1 MNDRYNQIIRRV
13 GMYLLGPVVIL
24 GIVALMALFQNAAYP
39 FRHPQSLITL
49 TVVIISFLAGY
60 GPGFV
65 TSVVALLYMAFNYF
79 PEQKGTFIYS
89 EENYLRLLSWVLV
102 LPAISFAVGV
112 LKKRSEKALKR
123 EIQASKR
130 RQEDLQISEERV
142 HSLIRFSNDPFVAID
157 SYSNIIEWNPQAE
170 KTFGWTSEEAVGEKI
185 SNLIIPEEYRTA
197 HHHGLEK
204 YLHSGEGKILNKSIE
219 MPALTKDGTRIPIEL
234 TVYPVKQKDRVIF
247 GAFLRDISERKQ
259 NELLSQVQFNATR
272 IMTEANS
279 LEDGVPQLLKV
290 FAQSL
295 DWPIVEIWLTDEN
308 KRFYSLL
315 GVWAAN
321 KQDEETMKKASFG
334 MQIPKS
340 EGLLGKVATETHPLW
355 ITSLHEKEFPRD
367 TIVRNL
373 GIETILYC
381 PINADNDLIGAICL
395 HSTKLLKADVK
406 VMDIMNDLSK
416 RMGLFIL
423 RKWAKA
429 DLSNLSRNLEL
440 KVKER
445 TAELDELNKRLQRE
459 VTERQILYEQA
470 QTANRLKDE
479 FLATISH
486 ELRTPMNVI
495 LGHSE
500 LLTGEEM
507 TEDEKKKSIEAIH
520 RNSKAQAH
528 IVNDI
533 LDVSKFITGKVHLN
547 MEILN
552 IADVVLSSID
562 SISPTASAKD
572 IQIEEKIVED
582 VGLVSGDVTRLQQV
596 MWNLLSNA
604 IKFTPR
610 RGKITVSVSRA
621 ESNVVISVRDT
632 GKGIDPTFLPYVFE
646 RFRQEDATTT
656 RKFGGLGLGL
666 AITRSIVEAH
676 GGNIQATS
684 EGKGHGATFSVIL
697 PITNLRSR
705 PGVAEEKREDIEKV
719 KVAEQSHSPQAPA
732 ENLGTKINQPLQGL
746 SILIVDDQVDALMIL
761 ETILKRA
768 GATVTASSSAAE
780 AFKVLVRL
788 KPDLLISDIGMP
800 EQDGYELIRMIRR
813 LPEEM
818 GGRITAIALTAY
830 ALDEEQQKALDMG
843 FNAHLSKPTDSKFLI
858 HTIAEL
864 FGRKEYEKEPP
875 SH

>member
-1 MNDRYNQIIRRV
+1 MNDKYNQILRRL
-13 GMYLLGPVVIL
+13 GMYLLGPLAVL
-24 GIVALMALFQNAAYP
+24 GIVALIALFQSSAYP
-39 FRHPQSLITL
+39 FRHPQSLFTL
-49 TVVIISFLAGY
+49 AVVIISFLGGY

-65 TSVVALLYMAFNYF
+65 TAVISLLYMALNYF
-79 PEQKGTFIYS
+79 SEQKGTLIYN
-89 EENYLRLLSWVLV
+89 EENYLRLLSWVFV
-102 LPAISFAVGV
+102 LPSISLVVGV
-112 LKKRSEKALKR
+112 LKKRSEKALKG
-123 EIQASKR
+123 EIQASKK
-130 RQEDLQISEERV
+130 RQEDLQTSEERI
-142 HSLIRFSNDPFVAID
+142 HALIRFSNDPFVAID

-170 KTFGWTSEEAVGEKI
+170 KTFGWTAEEAIGQKI
-185 SNLIIPEEYRTA
+185 SSLIIPPEYRTA

-219 MPALTKDGTRIPIEL
+219 MPALTKGGGRIPVEL

-247 GAFLRDISERKQ
+247 GAFIRDISERKQ
-259 NELLSQVQFNATR
+259 NELLSQIQFNATR

-279 LEDGVPQLLKV
+279 LEEGIPQLLKI
-290 FAQSL
+290 FGETL

-308 KRFYSLL
+308 KKFYSML

-321 KQDEETMKKASFG
+321 KEDEEIMKKASFG

-367 TIVRNL
+367 AIVRNL

-381 PINADNDLIGAICL
+381 PINADNDLIGALCL

-406 VMDIMNDLSK
+406 VMDIMHDLSK

-429 DLSNLSRNLEL
+429 DLKNLSRNLEL

-445 TAELDELNKRLQRE
+445 TAELASLNKRLQEE

-500 LLTGEEM
+500 LLATEELS
-507 TEDEKKKSIEAIH
+507 EDEKKKSIEAIH

-547 MEILN
+547 MEIVN
-552 IADVVLSSID
+552 IADVVINAID
-562 SISPTASAKD
+562 SIQPTARAKD
-572 IQIEEKIVED
+572 IKIEEKITED

-596 MWNLLSNA
+596 LWNLLSNA

-610 RGKITVSVSRA
+610 RGTITVSVSRA

-684 EGKGHGATFSVIL
+684 DGKGQGATFSVIL

-705 PGVAEEKREDIEKV
+705 PGIPEKSTEKAKEKEKDQIQV
-719 KVAEQSHSPQAPA
+719 GQAQKETSGMKVPHA
-732 ENLGTKINQPLQGL
+732 LTGL

-768 GATVTASSSAAE
+768 GASVTTASSAAD
-780 AFKVLVRL
+780 AFKILVKL
-788 KPDLLISDIGMP
+788 KPDLIISDIGMP

-813 LPEEM
+813 LPDEM
-818 GGRITAIALTAY
+818 GGRTTAIALTAY

-843 FNAHLSKPTDSKFLI
+843 YNAHLSKPTDSKFLI
-858 HTIAEL
+858 HTIMDL
-864 FGRKEYEKEPP
+864 LGRKKYEKEPP
-875 SH
+875 NP

>member
-1 MNDRYNQIIRRV
+1 MNDKYNQNLRRV
-13 GMYLLGPVVIL
+13 GIYLLGPIVIL

-39 FRHPQSLITL
+39 FRHPQALITL
-49 TVVIISFLAGY
+49 AVVVISFMGGY

-65 TSVVALLYMAFNYF
+65 TSVIALLYMALNYF
-79 PEQKGTFIYS
+79 PEQKGTFHYN

-102 LPAISFAVGV
+102 LPAISLAVGV
-112 LKKRSEKALKR
+112 LRKRSEKALR
-123 EIQASKR
+123 GEIQASKK
-130 RQEDLQISEERV
+130 RQEDLQLSEERV

-157 SYSNIIEWNPQAE
+157 SHSTIIEWNPQAE
-170 KTFGWTSEEAVGEKI
+170 KVFGWTAEEAIGNKI
-185 SNLIIPEEYRTA
+185 SHMIIPEEYRTA

-204 YLHSGEGKILNKSIE
+204 YLHTGQGKILNKSIE
-219 MPALTKDGTRIPIEL
+219 MPALTKEGARIPIEL
-234 TVYPVKQKDRVIF
+234 TVYPVQQKDTVIF

-259 NELLSQVQFNATR
+259 NELLAQVQFNATR
-272 IMTEANS
+272 IMTEAQS
-279 LEDGVPQLLKV
+279 LEEGVPQLLKI
-290 FAQSL
+290 FGDSL
-295 DWPIVEIWLTDEN
+295 NWPIVEIWLTDEN
-308 KRFYSLL
+308 KKFYSML

-321 KQDEETMKKASFG
+321 KQHEETLKKASLG

-340 EGLLGKVATETHPLW
+340 EGLLGKVATDTHPLW

-367 TIVRNL
+367 AVVKDL

-381 PINADNDLIGAICL
+381 PINADNDLIGALCL
-395 HSTKLLKADVK
+395 HNTKLLKADVK
-406 VMDIMNDLSK
+406 VMDIMFDLSK

-429 DLSNLSRNLEL
+429 DLKNLSRNLEL

-445 TAELDELNKRLQRE
+445 TAELNELNKRLQEE

-500 LLTGEEM
+500 LLTGEELN
-507 TEDEKKKSIEAIH
+507 EDEKKKSIEAIH

-547 MEILN
+547 MEIVN
-552 IADVVLSSID
+552 IADIVINSID
-562 SISPTASAKD
+562 SIMPTASAKS
-572 IQIEEKIVED
+572 IEVEEKIVED
-582 VGLVSGDVTRLQQV
+582 VGLVSGDATRLQQV

-610 RGKITVSVSRA
+610 RGKITVSVTRA

-632 GKGIDPTFLPYVFE
+632 GKGIDATFLPYVFE

-697 PITNLRSR
+697 PITNLRTR
-705 PGVAEEKREDIEKV
+705 PGAPAEKSETK
-719 KVAEQSHSPQAPA
+719 KVAENAAPKAPA
-732 ENLGTKINQPLQGL
+732 ENLGIKITRPLTGL

-768 GATVTASSSAAE
+768 GAEVTTASSAAD
-780 AFKVLVRL
+780 AFKILVKI
-788 KPDLLISDIGMP
+788 KPDLIISDIGMP

-818 GGRITAIALTAY
+818 GGTITAIALTAY
-830 ALDEEQQKALDMG
+830 ALDEEQQRALDMG
-843 FNAHLSKPTDSKFLI
+843 YNAHLSKPTDSKFLI

-864 FGRKEYEKEPP
+864 FGRQEYEKEPP